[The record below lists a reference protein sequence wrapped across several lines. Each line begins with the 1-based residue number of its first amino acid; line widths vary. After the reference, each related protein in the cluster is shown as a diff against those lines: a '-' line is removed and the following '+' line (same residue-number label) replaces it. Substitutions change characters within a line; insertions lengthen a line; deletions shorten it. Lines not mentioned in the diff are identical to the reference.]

1 MSKRRRQPPDLR
13 TAADLPNVKTRVH
26 VGRPMLPVH
35 TLMQTLEQCGV
46 QLPEETVTV
55 EIKIPVDGLMQIV
68 YTCNVTGGLA
78 HKIGKALQVQ
88 AVKDRL
94 T

>member
-1 MSKRRRQPPDLR
+1 MSRRKQRDLSNIR
-13 TAADLPNVKTRVH
+13 TRVH
-26 VGRPMLPVH
+26 VGKPIIPVH

-46 QLPEETVTV
+46 QLPEETVSV
-55 EIKIPVDGLMQIV
+55 EIKVPVDGLMQIV
-68 YTCNVTGGLA
+68 YTCNVTGSLA